1 VKTPFLVLLG
11 NVILWAIV
19 AQLDHYLAT
28 WDVSVFAGGLCV
40 AFASLR
46 LPPREGY
53 RALLLTGLW
62 FDAAS
67 PVPFGL
73 HALLFLFAH
82 AVINSFRTRLARDDT
97 LVGLLV
103 AAIANLGLIVALTGG
118 LLHRNPALW
127 ELWPRLSVDSLI
139 SFCAVILIGPWYF
152 AMQEKLLA
160 FFGTF
165 LRHETRSSF
174 H

>member
-1 VKTPFLVLLG
+1 VKTPLLVLVG

-19 AQLDHYLAT
+19 AQLDHYLSA

-40 AFASLR
+40 SFAALR
-46 LPPREGY
+46 LSPREGY

-62 FDAAS
+62 FDAAA

-82 AVINSFRTRLARDDT
+82 AVIHSFRTRLAREDT

-103 AAIANLGLIVALTGG
+103 AAIANLGLIVALTAG

-139 SFCAVILIGPWYF
+139 SFCAVILLGPWYF
-152 AMQEKLLA
+152 AMQEQLLA
-160 FFGTF
+160 FFGAP
-165 LRHETRSSF
+165 LRRAARNF

>member
-1 VKTPFLVLLG
+1 MKAPLIVFSGNVLL
-11 NVILWAIV
+11 WALV
-19 AQLDHYLAT
+19 AQVNHYLGA
-28 WDVSVFAGGLCV
+28 WDVSLFAGGLCV

-46 LPPREGY
+46 LAPREGY
-53 RALLLTGLW
+53 RTLLLTGLW

-82 AVINSFRTRLARDDT
+82 AIIHSLRSRLAREDT

-103 AAIANLGLIVALTGG
+103 AVIANLGLIVALTAG

-127 ELWPRLSVDSLI
+127 ELWPRLSVDSLV
-139 SFCAVILIGPWYF
+139 SFCAVILLGPWYF
-152 AMQEKLLA
+152 AMQEHLLVFCGVA
-160 FFGTF
+160 
-165 LRHETRSSF
+165 LRREARNF

>member
-11 NVILWAIV
+11 NAILWAIV

-28 WDVSVFAGGLCV
+28 WDVSIFVGGLCV
-40 AFASLR
+40 AFAALR
-46 LPPREGY
+46 LSPRDGY

-62 FDAAS
+62 FDAAA

-82 AVINSFRTRLARDDT
+82 AVINCFRSRIARDDT
-97 LVGLLV
+97 LISLLV

-152 AMQEKLLA
+152 AMQEHLLA
-160 FFGTF
+160 FCGVA
-165 LRHETRSSF
+165 LRREARNF